1 MASTA
6 AMYVGNEING
16 FHGTYRTVEQ
26 LHRNIWRATETK
38 TSQNVVIKS
47 APKYRFNNERS
58 ILTRFQSVHTL
69 RRLLDEVEE
78 PPLLVLEHLDSNLL
92 DESGSATLESSEVKQ
107 VAKAV
112 LQALAALHAEGIVHT
127 DVKPDNILV
136 NHGSN
141 GARFSDV
148 KLADCGDSTHVDSV
162 EELHTIGAPI
172 FRSPEAMLDLV
183 WGTPTDIWSFGATL
197 ISLLIGKH
205 WHIFM
210 PLETD
215 PDDPA
220 YNVEVMKRIIQYFG
234 PPPKSYKTLADPLR
248 LEILTNI
255 CWASGKLRPF
265 RLATTAEISTADRD
279 FICKIMRLDPRD
291 RPTAQALLLDP
302 WLEEKEPARSPALD
316 LEVP

>member
-1 MASTA
+1 
-6 AMYVGNEING
+6 
-16 FHGTYRTVEQ
+16 
-26 LHRNIWRATETK
+26 
-38 TSQNVVIKS
+38 
-47 APKYRFNNERS
+47 
-58 ILTRFQSVHTL
+58 
-69 RRLLDEVEE
+69 
-78 PPLLVLEHLDSNLL
+78 
-92 DESGSATLESSEVKQ
+92 
-107 VAKAV
+107 
-112 LQALAALHAEGIVHT
+112 
-127 DVKPDNILV
+127 
-136 NHGSN
+136 
-141 GARFSDV
+141 
-148 KLADCGDSTHVDSV
+148 
-162 EELHTIGAPI
+162 
-172 FRSPEAMLDLV
+172 
-183 WGTPTDIWSFGATL
+183 
-197 ISLLIGKH
+197 
-205 WHIFM
+205 M

-316 LEVP
+316 LEVPGSFPLSLEFSSAGSS